1 METNQPSLCWRI
13 SVDNEDES
21 SLAIAQLDHLGVE
34 GFEEKEGELL
44 AYSSVEPETKAAISS
59 WLVHNDYEFTL
70 EEILPQNWNKVWE
83 SNFQPLLIDDKV
95 FLRAHF
101 HEPHPTAA
109 YQLIVTPKMSFGT
122 GHHATTQFMIGKMLE
137 LDFTNKRVLDFG
149 TGTGVLAI
157 LAEKLGAAQVLAI
170 DNDDWSMENAAENIL
185 VNHCTQVD
193 LQKSDQP
200 IGYRFDI
207 VLANINLHV
216 LMQCAP
222 ALASVMNEGGQL
234 LLSGILESDQAAVQQ
249 EYHNH
254 GFKLAK
260 GISDGV
266 WTCILF
272 TKK

>member
-13 SVDNEDES
+13 SVANDDQS
-21 SLAIAQLDHLGVE
+21 SLAISQLGYIGVE

-44 AYSSVEPETKAAISS
+44 AYSSVEPEAKATISS
-59 WLVHNDYEFTL
+59 WLAHNDYEYTL
-70 EEILPQNWNKVWE
+70 EEILPQNWNELWE

-122 GHHATTQFMIGKMLE
+122 GHHATTQFMISKMLE
-137 LDFTNKRVLDFG
+137 LDFTSKKVLDFG

-157 LAEKLGAAQVLAI
+157 LAEKLGASKVLAI

-193 LQKSDQP
+193 LQKSDKP
-200 IGYRFDI
+200 IGDDFGI

-216 LMQCAP
+216 LLQCAP
-222 ALASVMNEGGQL
+222 ALASVMSDGGQL

-249 EYHNH
+249 AYLSH

-260 GISDGV
+260 GISNGI
-266 WTCILF
+266 WACILF